1 MNNRQALLTSLTLGL
16 PVLAFG
22 YSSQANEETQ
32 TVAADGSGTI
42 AIVANGEDFVRQGFV
57 TKDGWRIDF
66 DHAYVTLDQVKAYQ
80 TEPAFDPDTDQTIEA
95 KALVSLIQEPT
106 TVDLAAGGA
115 DADPIKVSEKEGTA
129 GFYNALSWEVVT
141 PKTGEVS
148 SAIRLQGTAKK
159 DGETI
164 NFTLNLD
171 KPLAYK
177 CGEYVGDVRKGFLQA
192 NSQTELETTFHFD
205 HIFGDA
211 EAPMDDAINTGAVG
225 FEPMAELAS
234 NGTLNVDLATLE
246 QALSAQEYQTLEKAI
261 IGLGH
266 VGEGHCQETAN

>member
-1 MNNRQALLTSLTLGL
+1 MNRKALLTSLTLGL
-16 PVLAFG
+16 PLLAFG

-32 TVAADGSGTI
+32 TIAAEGSGMI

-66 DHAYVTLDQVKAYQ
+66 DHVYVTLDNVKAYQ
-80 TEPAFDPDTDQTIEA
+80 TEPAFDADNDQTIQA

-106 TVDLAAGGA
+106 TVDLAEGGA
-115 DADPIKVSEKEGTA
+115 DANPIKVTEKEGNA
-129 GFYNALSWEVVT
+129 GFYNALSWEVVS
-141 PKTGEVS
+141 PETGDLN
-148 SAIRLQGTAKK
+148 SAIVLQGTAKK

-192 NSQTELETTFHFD
+192 DSQTELETTFHFD

-225 FEPMAELAS
+225 FEPMAALAS
-234 NGTLNVDLATLE
+234 NGTLNADLATLKQE
-246 QALSAQEYQTLEKAI
+246 LSAQEYQTLEKAI
-261 IGLGH
+261 VGLGH

>member
-1 MNNRQALLTSLTLGL
+1 MVNRQALLTSLALGCPL
-16 PVLAFG
+16 LALG
-22 YSSQANEETQ
+22 YSSQANEVGQ
-32 TVAADGSGTI
+32 TLAAEGSGTL

-66 DHAYVTLDQVKAYQ
+66 DHVYVTLDNVKAYQ
-80 TEPAFDPDTDQTIEA
+80 TEPAFDPDEDEMIQA
-95 KALVSLIQEPT
+95 KELVSLIEEPT

-115 DADPIKVSEKEGTA
+115 DADPISVTEKEGSA

-141 PKTGEVS
+141 PQTGDIS
-148 SAIRLQGTAKK
+148 SAIMLQGTAKK
-159 DGETI
+159 EGKTI
-164 NFTLNLD
+164 DFSLNLD
-171 KPLAYK
+171 QPLAYK

-192 NSQTELETTFHFD
+192 DRETELETTFHFD

-225 FEPMAELAS
+225 FGPMAKLAN
-234 NGTLNVDLATLE
+234 NGTVNADLEMLQQE
-246 QALSAQEYQTLEKAI
+246 LSAQEYQTLKKAI

-266 VGEGHCQETAN
+266 VGEGHCKETAN